1 MKTILLLLLSL
12 ATVTG
17 TEIAML
23 GIKIH
28 APASAKDNLS
38 LTVINNQGNTIKY
51 KATDGNY
58 FSVTTENGNVVYMEN
73 DWMHD
78 KGGPAPLFT
87 NFKFGETTLKEIR
100 DAFGTIGYS
109 YRNRSYLK
117 SETDL
122 TTINCFEI
130 EGSGEILVLITKA
143 PIKNITDKEKVDS
156 FLKLEAVILSDKG
169 YLDGIWGK
177 KKIYDP
183 KYKKIKI

>member
-12 ATVTG
+12 AAVSG
-17 TEIAML
+17 TEIAMM

-28 APASAKDNLS
+28 APGTAKDNLS
-38 LTVINNQGNTIKY
+38 LTVVNNQGTTTKY
-51 KATDGNY
+51 KTSDGNY
-58 FSVTTENGNVVYMEN
+58 FSITTENGNVVYMEN
-73 DWMHD
+73 DWMHE
-78 KGGPAPLFT
+78 KGSTTPLFT

-130 EGSGEILVLITKA
+130 EGSGEILVMITKA
-143 PIKNITDKEKVDS
+143 PIKSITDKEHVDG
-156 FLKLEAVILSDKG
+156 FLKLEAVILSDKA

-177 KKIYDP
+177 KKTYDP